1 MRVCRDR
8 DRDRERERLCAL
20 MAVHSIRYLSWHL
33 QIRAFVLEQLAAVNP
48 EHLRLSNPKPYR
60 VSISAALHEQLHRL
74 WKAEMPASK

>member
-1 MRVCRDR
+1 VYAETET
-8 DRDRERERLCAL
+8 ERERDCVCVL